1 MDYISEGMF
10 AFNEITLNKEFSFSD
25 FKKTKYYNNQDNKR
39 EIKLGNIQIF
49 ENHKF
54 IVTIRFDDDL
64 LSLITLYCIDDNIN
78 LDFEHES
85 ERKKIHDLILKE
97 WGVQKKYNWGL
108 IESIYE
114 PRSNAALI
122 LIEYSR

>member
-10 AFNEITLNKEFSFSD
+10 SFNDIILNKDFSFSD
-25 FKKTKYYNNQDNKR
+25 FTKTKYYNNQDSVR
-39 EIKLGNIQIF
+39 EIKLEDIQVF

-64 LSLITLYCIDDNIN
+64 LSLISLYCVDDNIN
-78 LDFEHES
+78 LDFEHER
-85 ERKKIHDLILKE
+85 ERKEKHDLILKE
-97 WGVQKKYNWGL
+97 WGVQKKYNWGM
-108 IESIYE
+108 IESVYE

-122 LIEYSR
+122 LIEYFR